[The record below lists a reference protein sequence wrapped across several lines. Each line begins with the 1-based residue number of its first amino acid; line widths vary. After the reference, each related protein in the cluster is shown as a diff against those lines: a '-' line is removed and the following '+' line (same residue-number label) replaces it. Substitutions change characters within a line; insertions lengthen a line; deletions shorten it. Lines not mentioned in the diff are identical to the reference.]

1 MPKKHSLV
9 LFMSLAFLLMA
20 EAMSTNFAP
29 KAQAIFVAPDG
40 GCWCT
45 TYVANRYHLPSN
57 YPNAYQWSGWLHRL
71 GWRMDRVPRVG
82 DIEVLQPKVN
92 GANKSYGHVG
102 IVWTA
107 ERTINRLWT
116 ITLRGAY
123 QQIHPQ
129 FRDANCRNV
138 SDWTS
143 ALSIM
148 GHKSGVAYFYKKGVS
163 RR

>member
-9 LFMSLAFLLMA
+9 LFMSLASLLIA
-20 EAMSTNFAP
+20 EVLSTNFTP
-29 KAQAIFVAPDG
+29 KVQAIFVAPDG

-57 YPNAYQWSGWLHRL
+57 YPNAYQWSSWLHRL
-71 GWRMDRVPRVG
+71 GWRMDRAPHVG

-92 GANKSYGHVG
+92 GVNKSYGHVG

-107 ERTINRLWT
+107 GRAVNRRWA

-143 ALSIM
+143 ALST

-163 RR
+163 RW